1 MTAQVAWKDLLV
13 EPIAGDH
20 FVQLYKEE
28 EHLVEAVSLFAGQGL
43 GRGHAVALVM
53 TPAHREA
60 VVQSLRAQDFAVQG
74 LQRLGQLVLMDAETL
89 LDCFMRDDLPDPDLF
104 TEAVGNLVKSVSP
117 PGRRPRVR
125 VFGEMVHLLWERGDI
140 PAALRLEELWNGA
153 VASRSLS
160 LFCAYG
166 LNGGGRDEF
175 PEALCAAHSHVL
187 PDARAI
193 SA

>member
-1 MTAQVAWKDLLV
+1 MKTTVAWNDLLV

-20 FVQLYKEE
+20 FVQLYKDE

-60 VVQSLRAQDFAVQG
+60 VERSLKAQDFAVQG
-74 LQRLGQLVLMDAETL
+74 LKRLGQLALVDAETL
-89 LDCFMRDDLPDPDLF
+89 LARFMRDGMPDPDLF
-104 TEAVGNLVKSVSP
+104 TEAVGALVASVSL

-125 VFGEMVHLLWERGDI
+125 VVGEMVHLLWENGNL
-140 PAALRLEELWNGA
+140 PAAVRLEELWNGA
-153 VASRSLS
+153 VAAQSLS

-166 LNGGGRDEF
+166 LNGGGREEF

-187 PDARAI
+187 PDTKTI
-193 SA
+193 GV

>member
-1 MTAQVAWKDLLV
+1 LNPHVAWKDLLV

-60 VVQSLRAQDFAVQG
+60 VEQSLRTQDFAVQG
-74 LQRLGQLVLMDAETL
+74 LQRLGQLVLVDAETML
-89 LDCFMRDDLPDPDLF
+89 ARFMRDDLPDPDLF
-104 TEAVGNLVKSVSP
+104 KEAVDSLVASVSP

-125 VFGEMVHLLWERGDI
+125 VFGEMVHLLWESGNL
-140 PAALRLEELWNGA
+140 PAAVRLEALWNGV
-153 VASRSLS
+153 VAAQSLS
-160 LFCAYG
+160 LFCAYAV
-166 LNGGGRDEF
+166 NGGGRDEF
-175 PEALCAAHSHVL
+175 PEALCAAHSHVI
-187 PDARAI
+187 PGGRAI
-193 SA
+193 AV

>member
-28 EHLVEAVSLFAGQGL
+28 ENLVEAVSLFAGQGL
-43 GRGHAVALVM
+43 GRGHAVTLVM
-53 TPAHREA
+53 TPSHREA
-60 VVQSLRAQDFAVQG
+60 VEHSLRAQDFAVQG
-74 LQRLGQLVLMDAETL
+74 LQRLGQLALVDAETML
-89 LDCFMRDDLPDPDLF
+89 ARFMRDGMPDPDLF
-104 TEAVGNLVKSVSP
+104 TEAVGSLVASVGL

-125 VFGEMVHLLWERGDI
+125 VFGEMVHLLWESGNL
-140 PAALRLEELWNGA
+140 PAAVRLEELWSGA
-153 VASRSLS
+153 VASQSLT

-187 PDARAI
+187 PDAKTI
-193 SA
+193 GV